1 MAVRWHSSQ
10 LPANREA
17 GDDMIQEMW
26 SSLLH
31 QPNTQWVVLSTMLL
45 GIASGVLGS
54 FALLKK
60 QSLIGDAV
68 AHAALPGIC
77 IAYLFIG
84 EKQLLILLIGATAT
98 GLLATY
104 LIQLITATTRIKK
117 DAAICMVLSVF
128 FGMGIVLLT
137 RITRQADG
145 NKSGL
150 DNFIFGQAAAMT
162 RNDVYTM
169 AGVAGGLILIA
180 FLLFKEWKLLIFDPD
195 FAKNSGLPVGMLET
209 LFSTLLV
216 VTVVIGI
223 QAVGVILMA
232 ALLIIPAISARYWT
246 DRLSLMVIIAG
257 GIGACSG
264 IAGALIST
272 ISTGLATG
280 PLIVVTAA
288 GCFVVSFTF
297 GIKRGLIQKLTA
309 HRIRTERLKGEGI

>member
-1 MAVRWHSSQ
+1 MMQ
-10 LPANREA
+10 
-17 GDDMIQEMW
+17 DMW
-26 SSLLH
+26 NALLY
-31 QPNTQWVVLSTMLL
+31 QPNAQWVVLSTMLL

-77 IAYLFIG
+77 FAYLFTG
-84 EKQLLILLIGATAT
+84 EKQLLVLLVGATAT

-117 DAAICMVLSVF
+117 DAAICLILSVF
-128 FGMGIVLLT
+128 FGAGIVLLS
-137 RITRQADG
+137 RITQQAGG

-150 DNFIFGQAAAMT
+150 DHFIFGQAAAMIQ
-162 RNDVYTM
+162 NDVYTM
-169 AGVAGGLILIA
+169 AGVASGLILLA
-180 FLLFKEWKLLIFDPD
+180 FLLLKEWKLLIFDPD
-195 FAKNSGLPVGMLET
+195 FAKNSGLPVGFLET

-216 VTVVIGI
+216 ITVVIGI

-246 DRLSLMVIIAG
+246 DRLGWMVVIAG
-257 GIGACSG
+257 AIGACSG

-288 GCFVVSFTF
+288 GCFIVSFTI
-297 GIKRGLIQKLTA
+297 GPKRGLIQKMMA
-309 HRIRTERLKGEGI
+309 HRVHADRLKEESV

>member
-1 MAVRWHSSQ
+1 M
-10 LPANREA
+10 L
-17 GDDMIQEMW
+17 QEMW
-26 SSLLH
+26 HALLH

-77 IAYLFIG
+77 TAYLFIG
-84 EKQLLILLIGATAT
+84 EKQLLVLLIGAAAA

-104 LIQLITATTRIKK
+104 LIQLITMTTRIKK
-117 DAAICMVLSVF
+117 DTAICMVLSVF

-137 RITRQADG
+137 RITRQAQG

-150 DNFIFGQAAAMT
+150 DNFVFGQAAAMT
-162 RNDVYTM
+162 RTDVYTM
-169 AGVAGGLILIA
+169 GGAAGILILIA
-180 FLLFKEWKLLIFDPD
+180 FLLFKEWKLLIFDPG
-195 FAKNSGLPVGMLET
+195 FAKNSGLSVGLLET

-216 VTVVIGI
+216 MTVVIGI

-232 ALLIIPAISARYWT
+232 ALLIIPSISARYWT
-246 DRLSLMVIIAG
+246 DRLGSMVIIAG

-264 IAGALIST
+264 IAGVLIST
-272 ISTGLATG
+272 VSTGLATG

-288 GCFVVSFTF
+288 LCFIVSFTF
-297 GIKRGLIQKLTA
+297 GRKHGLVQKLTA
-309 HRIRTERLKGEGI
+309 HRVRTEHLKEEGI

>member
-1 MAVRWHSSQ
+1 
-10 LPANREA
+10 
-17 GDDMIQEMW
+17 MIQDLVD
-26 SSLLH
+26 SLLH

-45 GIASGVLGS
+45 GIASGVLGC

-77 IAYLFIG
+77 IAYLLTG
-84 EKQLLILLIGATAT
+84 EKQLLVLLLGATAT

-128 FGMGIVLLT
+128 FGTGIVLLS
-137 RITRQADG
+137 RITQQAEG

-150 DNFIFGQAAAMT
+150 DHFIFGQAAAMT
-162 RNDVYTM
+162 RHDVYTM
-169 AGVAGGLILIA
+169 AGVAAGLIFISC
-180 FLLFKEWKLLIFDPD
+180 LLFKEWKLLIFDTD
-195 FAKNSGLPVGMLET
+195 FARNSGLPIGLLET

-216 VTVVIGI
+216 MTVVIGI

-232 ALLIIPAISARYWT
+232 ALLIIPAISARFWT
-246 DRLSLMVIIAG
+246 DRLGWMVVISGA
-257 GIGACSG
+257 IGAASG
-264 IAGALIST
+264 VAGALIST
-272 ISTGLATG
+272 IRTGLATG

-288 GCFVVSFTF
+288 SFFAVSFIF
-297 GIKRGLIQKLTA
+297 GRKRSLVQKLTA
-309 HRIRTERLKGEGI
+309 HRIHTERVKEESV

>member
-1 MAVRWHSSQ
+1 
-10 LPANREA
+10 
-17 GDDMIQEMW
+17 MIQDMW
-26 SSLLH
+26 NALLH

-77 IAYLFIG
+77 IAYLLIG
-84 EKQLLILLIGATAT
+84 EKQLLVLLLGATAT

-104 LIQLITATTRIKK
+104 LIQLITTTTRIKK
-117 DAAICMVLSVF
+117 DAAICLILSVF
-128 FGMGIVLLT
+128 FGTGIVLLS
-137 RITRQADG
+137 RITQQAGG

-150 DNFIFGQAAAMT
+150 DHFIFGQAAAMT

-169 AGVAGGLILIA
+169 AGAAGGLILIA

-195 FAKNSGLPVGMLET
+195 FAKNSGLPVGLLET

-216 VTVVIGI
+216 ITVVIGI

-246 DRLSLMVIIAG
+246 DRLGWMVVIAG
-257 GIGACSG
+257 SIGACSG
-264 IAGALIST
+264 IIGALIST

-288 GCFVVSFTF
+288 GCFIVSFTI
-297 GIKRGLIQKLTA
+297 GPKRGLIQKLMA
-309 HRIRTERLKGEGI
+309 HRVSAERLKEESI

>member
-1 MAVRWHSSQ
+1 
-10 LPANREA
+10 
-17 GDDMIQEMW
+17 MIQDMW
-26 SSLLH
+26 NALLH

-77 IAYLFIG
+77 IAYLLIG
-84 EKQLLILLIGATAT
+84 EKQLLVLLLGATAT

-104 LIQLITATTRIKK
+104 LIQLITTTTRIKK
-117 DAAICMVLSVF
+117 DAAICLILSVF
-128 FGMGIVLLT
+128 FGTGIVLLSK
-137 RITRQADG
+137 ITQQAGG

-150 DNFIFGQAAAMT
+150 DQFIFGQAAAMT

-169 AGVAGGLILIA
+169 AGAAGGLILIA

-195 FAKNSGLPVGMLET
+195 FAKNSGLPVGLLET

-216 VTVVIGI
+216 ITVVIGI

-246 DRLSLMVIIAG
+246 DRLGWMVVIAG
-257 GIGACSG
+257 SIGACSG
-264 IAGALIST
+264 IVGALIST

-280 PLIVVTAA
+280 PLIVVMAA
-288 GCFVVSFTF
+288 GCFIVSFTI
-297 GIKRGLIQKLTA
+297 GPKRGLIQKLMA
-309 HRIRTERLKGEGI
+309 HRVRLKEESI